1 MDDDEGAPRFE
12 LNFSEQVTDQR
23 NIIRQRIREVRTQKG
38 MSQGQVAKAI
48 GCSRPFFNQVEGG
61 KRVLS
66 LVKLIQIAHV
76 LGVSLATL
84 TRPRTI
90 VEPDPTELTAEFG
103 DVDDVQGEAE
113 ADLHAIES
121 GHKTRGTRPRVQV
134 INHASWTYHTNSA

>member
-1 MDDDEGAPRFE
+1 MDDDGEHTPEHAPR
-12 LNFSEQVTDQR
+12 FSEQVTDQR

-38 MSQGQVAKAI
+38 MSQGEVAKAI

-66 LVKLIQIAHV
+66 LVKMIQIAHV

-90 VEPDPTELTAEFG
+90 VAPDPTELA
-103 DVDDVQGEAE
+103 DVQAE

-134 INHASWTYHTNSA
+134 INHASWTYHTDAA

>member
-1 MDDDEGAPRFE
+1 MDDDEDEGA
-12 LNFSEQVTDQR
+12 LSEQVTDQH
-23 NIIRQRIREVRTQKG
+23 NIIRQRIREVRKQKG
-38 MSQGQVAKAI
+38 MSQGKVAKAI

-66 LVKLIQIAHV
+66 LVRLIQIAHV

-90 VEPDPTELTAEFG
+90 VEPDPTELT
-103 DVDDVQGEAE
+103 DVQGEAE

-134 INHASWTYHTNSA
+134 INHASWTYHTDAA